1 MRLFHKLLVQSSVIE
16 GEDYG
21 LNEVFKSI
29 DKGMQALETF
39 AQGIFLGIF
48 LTISLSIFGMA
59 LLAVIISFLFMI
71 PFKSKAEKKSFWKTS
86 GIILLVILVVSIL
99 IFAIP
104 YAILL

>member
-1 MRLFHKLLVQSSVIE
+1 MRLVDKLLVQSTVIE

-21 LNEVFKSI
+21 LNEVFESI
-29 DKGMQALETF
+29 DKGMQAMETI

-59 LLAVIISFLFMI
+59 LLAIIITFLFMI

-86 GIILLVILVVSIL
+86 AIILLVFLVISIL
-99 IFAIP
+99 IVVIP
-104 YAILL
+104 YAMLF